1 MHREAQLRG
10 TEDRGG
16 VVFVGKPSSAA
27 SAPVLVLAGLCSH
40 YAPTKADYTNMH
52 CTHRSPLNI
61 GSVSLII
68 YKGFRRLCDVFGSA
82 PPTEDMKLLGAVTAH
97 PGFAM
102 ANRQAASDKKVSV
115 LHPISRK
122 LSAPQGEKKSPCS
135 SGQSRGCG
143 QGGLKPPGGRGVR
156 RAGLCPSS
164 ASVPLPAS
172 PKARA
177 RQAWLKVYGQ
187 HNSTELITGKKK
199 AGGDWFLHTTP
210 LKT

>member
-10 TEDRGG
+10 TEDRGS
-16 VVFVGKPSSAA
+16 VVFVGKPSPAA
-27 SAPVLVLAGLCSH
+27 SAPVLVLAGVCSH
-40 YAPTKADYTNMH
+40 YAPTKAGCTNME
-52 CTHRSPLNI
+52 CTHRSPLSI

-68 YKGFRRLCDVFGSA
+68 YKDFPRLCDVFGSA
-82 PPTEDMKLLGAVTAH
+82 PPTEDTKLLGAVTAH
-97 PGFAM
+97 PRAV
-102 ANRQAASDKKVSV
+102 RQTASDKKVSV
-115 LHPISRK
+115 LHPISRQ
-122 LSAPQGEKKSPCS
+122 LSPPQGEKKSPCS

-177 RQAWLKVYGQ
+177 
-187 HNSTELITGKKK
+187 
-199 AGGDWFLHTTP
+199 
-210 LKT
+210 